1 MPPIFVPGPFFIS
14 LTRKASFQSGWL
26 RHKLIVLY
34 GRTRVNLP
42 RLFLYKSCC
51 SCFGASINPAKMESF
66 IVNDVSLGLLTF
78 YFFIMGLIISI
89 LIGCLA
95 GFLAG
100 KIMKGGGFGFWI
112 NLLVGVVG
120 GFLGGNI
127 LSWIGI
133 SWGGT
138 VIGSLVTAVIGAVV
152 LLWIISLF
160 KK

>member
-1 MPPIFVPGPFFIS
+1 
-14 LTRKASFQSGWL
+14 
-26 RHKLIVLY
+26 
-34 GRTRVNLP
+34 
-42 RLFLYKSCC
+42 
-51 SCFGASINPAKMESF
+51 
-66 IVNDVSLGLLTF
+66 
-78 YFFIMGLIISI
+78 MGLIISI

-138 VIGSLVTAVIGAVV
+138 VIGSLITAAFV
-152 LLWIISLF
+152 SF
-160 KK
+160 RK